1 MLARV
6 PPDYTK
12 AEYLSVAVIHVSGIA
27 LALIGAPILIT
38 LAAVW
43 IGHAGITTA
52 LVIYGVTLVAMLTC
66 SALYNMVTI
75 PRWNDRLRRIDQS
88 AIYLKIAGT
97 YTPFVALSG
106 VSAGW
111 FLAGIWSVAIGGASM
126 ILLARGPLKLLSI
139 ALYLALGWAGFAWG
153 AEFMG
158 ALSTPGFVLLVIG
171 GCLYT
176 AGVGFL
182 LWERLPFHN
191 TIWHV
196 FVLAATAVLY
206 SAVAVEMVRQAG
218 SVASPALG

>member
-6 PPDYTK
+6 PPRYSK
-12 AEYLSVAVIHVSGIA
+12 AEYLSDAVIHVSGIA
-27 LALIGAPILIT
+27 LALIGGPVLVT

-43 IGHAGITTA
+43 LGEAGIVTA
-52 LVIYGVTLVAMLTC
+52 MVVYVVTLVAMLTC
-66 SALYNMVTI
+66 SALYNMI
-75 PRWNDRLRRIDQS
+75 RAPGWNDRLRRIDQS

-111 FLAGIWSVAIGGASM
+111 FLAAVWSVAVGGASL
-126 ILLARGPLKLLSI
+126 ILFAPGRVRTLSI
-139 ALYLALGWAGFAWG
+139 LLYLALGWAGLVWG

-158 ALSTPGFVLLVIG
+158 ALSTPVFVLLLVG
-171 GCLYT
+171 GGLYT
-176 AGVGFL
+176 AGVAFL

-196 FVLAATAVLY
+196 FVLAATCVLY
-206 SAVAVEMVRQAG
+206 AALVVEVVRRSG
-218 SVASPALG
+218 EALIP